1 MSDLYL
7 VFSQPPASVSDAEYQ
22 RWYHDHLRENLETDG
37 FDAGQRFALEH
48 TVAGSDEALSHLAVY
63 ETRGSIDELRAALDA
78 RRRAGEIVLP
88 SWFRDIR
95 FSSWHAT
102 ELEDRVSSHD

>member
-7 VFSQPPASVSDAEYQ
+7 VFSQPPASVSPSTYQ
-22 RWYHDHLRENLETDG
+22 SWYHDHLRENLEVEG

-48 TVAGSDEALSHLAVY
+48 TVAGTGERFSHLAVY
-63 ETRGSIDELRAALDA
+63 ETHGAIDELRGALG
-78 RRRAGEIVLP
+78 RRRDAGEIVLP
-88 SWFRDIR
+88 PWFGDIR

-102 ELEDRVSSHD
+102 ELEERVDGAG

>member
-7 VFSQPPASVSDAEYQ
+7 VFSQPPPSVSASEYQ
-22 RWYHDHLRENLETDG
+22 RWYHDHLRENLETEG
-37 FDAGQRFALEH
+37 FDAGQRFALQH
-48 TVAGSDEALSHLAVY
+48 TVAGTDEALSHLAVY
-63 ETRGSIDELRAALDA
+63 ETRGSIDELRAALDT

-88 SWFRDIR
+88 DWFGDIR

-102 ELEDRVSSHD
+102 ELEERVVSRD